1 MIDKKETLKQ
11 QIDDVLSS
19 TLFNV
24 CFIVKCHLLYT
35 LMNNNPV
42 DFSELSL
49 YFDVNKQQSPYL
61 SKQFFRINI
70 DWGTSEKT

>member
-1 MIDKKETLKQ
+1 
-11 QIDDVLSS
+11 
-19 TLFNV
+19 
-24 CFIVKCHLLYT
+24 
-35 LMNNNPV
+35 MNNNPV

-61 SKQFFRINI
+61 SKHFFRINI